1 MIKQGNLR
9 IHELGTICNSASG
22 SSRIESSP
30 KHKLPARSSFDTIL
44 FGFDS
49 QFESD
54 YLRVPSPSVITAAP
68 VVRQFV
74 MNKLPFLCW
83 YRGCCL
89 PFFILRQ
96 WLFTQSSRSS
106 HSSCYI
112 PAMLQLA
119 ANADLWLKQKPRDQW
134 LSHNYQSPCRSRKR
148 TGARQF
154 VIVSVLGTHRRF
166 SVINT
171 TANSS

>member
-1 MIKQGNLR
+1 MQFSLWVFTNR
-9 IHELGTICNSASG
+9 IFSQAQTASQKLFWHNSVWIWQPIWKWLSESPLPKCNY
-22 SSRIESSP
+22 P
-30 KHKLPARSSFDTIL
+30 
-44 FGFDS
+44 
-49 QFESD
+49 
-54 YLRVPSPSVITAAP
+54 AP

-171 TANSS
+171 TANSSWTFCKLQI